1 MKRSRLNLFKAT
13 SMSISVLGIILIVA
27 TLVLFAYLGIN
38 AVTQSI
44 STNVGS
50 GSGYDQ
56 LNILKQDY
64 NLYLDENENSL
75 LVNYIFDKIIND
87 GKPFSF

>member
-64 NLYLDENENSL
+64 NSLNNQFSSVQLKVDNS
-75 LVNYIFDKIIND
+75 NNQNAKT
-87 GKPFSF
+87 